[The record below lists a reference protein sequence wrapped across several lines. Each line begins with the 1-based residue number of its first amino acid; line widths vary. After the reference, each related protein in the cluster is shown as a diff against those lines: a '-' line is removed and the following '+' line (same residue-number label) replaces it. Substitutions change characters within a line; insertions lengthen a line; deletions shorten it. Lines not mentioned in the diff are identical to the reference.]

1 MAPSSLW
8 VVRTVTHGEMAVGGR
23 GSQALP
29 LVGLVLPWQANPT
42 VPNVSSGP
50 QGPHV
55 WQWAFPDHFCEQL
68 SLHPAP
74 GTGSCGRSPWVLAS
88 ERALPTLV
96 PAEGRPVGGGT
107 EPHSPPAGAR
117 LGERSAELLAG
128 CGAHAARSSS
138 AGPDPALPP
147 GLRLSSRERSG
158 AAAEAA
164 ASAGQ
169 AHPALSSCYLLSSLG
184 DVVTAPVPSRA
195 LCPHLP

>member
-1 MAPSSLW
+1 MSCKQQSPSMAPSSLW

-55 WQWAFPDHFCEQL
+55 WQWAFPDHSCEQL

-117 LGERSAELLAG
+117 P
-128 CGAHAARSSS
+128 AHLCQVRGWESE
-138 AGPDPALPP
+138 ALSCWRAVEPTP
-147 GLRLSSRERSG
+147 HG
-158 AAAEAA
+158 AAA
-164 ASAGQ
+164 
-169 AHPALSSCYLLSSLG
+169 PAQIQPFLLG
-184 DVVTAPVPSRA
+184 
-195 LCPHLP
+195 